1 MRIAERTRNTT
12 WSREKIEALGT
23 PELRQLHANALRLNE
38 PEIAALCDELLGA
51 RPRGRP
57 PVRKPKVK
65 GAKLASVKS
74 DDE

>member
-12 WSREKIEALGT
+12 WSRERIEALGT

-51 RPRGRP
+51 RPRGRA
-57 PVRKPKVK
+57 PVRKAKAK
-65 GAKLASVKS
+65 GAKAATVKS
-74 DDE
+74 DE

>member
-12 WSREKIEALGT
+12 WSRERIEALGT

-57 PVRKPKVK
+57 PVRQPKVK

-74 DDE
+74 EE

>member
-12 WSREKIEALGT
+12 WSRERIEALGT

-38 PEIAALCDELLGA
+38 PHIAAVCDALRGA

-74 DDE
+74 EE

>member
-12 WSREKIEALGT
+12 WSRERIEALGT

-57 PVRKPKVK
+57 PVRKPKSKV
-65 GAKLASVKS
+65 AKAAPVKS